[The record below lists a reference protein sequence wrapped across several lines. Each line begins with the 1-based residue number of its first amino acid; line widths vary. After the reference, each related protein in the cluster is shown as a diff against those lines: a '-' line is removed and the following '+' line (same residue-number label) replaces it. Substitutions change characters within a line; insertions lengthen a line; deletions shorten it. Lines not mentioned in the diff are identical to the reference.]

1 MTFMLVSELKH
12 QLESQT
18 NSAIS
23 FLQDLVR
30 IPSITGQERSV
41 QDHLKEELI
50 NMGLEIDA
58 WEPTREELET
68 HPAFSDDGISLE
80 GRPVL
85 VARWP
90 GSGGGRSLILNGH
103 VDVVPP
109 GNPRSWTDDP
119 WSGVIRNG
127 NLYGRGSCDM
137 KGGLVAG
144 ITAIRI
150 LQKLGFQPRG
160 DVLLECVI
168 GEETGGVGTLA
179 TILRGHRADAAII
192 LEPTRLQLC
201 PVGAGA
207 ASFRLHVQGLAAHG
221 AMRTEGVSAIDK
233 FLLIHSA
240 LMQLETEHNGRFQH
254 PLYRD
259 GLPAPISIGKV
270 QSGDWPSTVPDELV
284 AEGRY
289 GILPGETITEARH
302 LFEEKIQDVAK
313 NDPWLTD
320 HPPLVEWFEGQFEP
334 ASTPLD
340 SDLLKVLTE
349 CHLEVTGSA
358 PGMHGVA
365 YGSDMRFF
373 TNNAAMPA
381 VLYGPGNVAQAHSV
395 NEFISLEQVFTAA
408 QTIAYMIV
416 RWCEV

>member
-1 MTFMLVSELKH
+1 MLVNELKH
-12 QLESQT
+12 QLEAQSD
-18 NSAIS
+18 SAIS
-23 FLQDLVR
+23 LLQDLVR

-41 QDHLKEELI
+41 QDHLKEELV
-50 NMGLEIDA
+50 NMRLEIDA
-58 WEPTREELET
+58 WEPTREELAT
-68 HPAFSDDGISLE
+68 HPAFSDDGISLG

-109 GNPRSWTDDP
+109 GNPQNWTDGP

-144 ITAIRI
+144 ITAIRL
-150 LQKLGFQPRG
+150 LQKLGFHPRG
-160 DVLLECVI
+160 DVILECVI

-179 TILRGHRADAAII
+179 TILRGYRADAAII

-207 ASFRLHVQGLAAHG
+207 ASFRLHLRGLAAHG
-221 AMRTEGVSAIDK
+221 AMRMEGVSAIDK

-240 LMQLETEHNGRFQH
+240 LMQLETEHNGQFQH

-259 GLPAPISIGKV
+259 CLPAPISVGKV

-302 LFEEKIQDVAK
+302 LFEEKIRDVA
-313 NDPWLTD
+313 NGDPWLKD

-340 SDLLKVLTE
+340 SDLLKVLTA
-349 CHLEVTGSA
+349 CHFEVTESA
-358 PGMHGVA
+358 PGMHGVP

-373 TNNAAMPA
+373 TNNANMPA
-381 VLYGPGNVAQAHSV
+381 VLYGPGDVAQAHSV
-395 NEFISLEQVFTAA
+395 NEFVSLEQVFTVA

-416 RWCEV
+416 QWCEV